1 MTLNAIFSRIQ
12 RDEVGHVRASGR
24 LTRELGP
31 GRVAADHFVRTRERL
46 AGVILERA
54 DALETLHV
62 DPAALTRNL
71 FQGGPRS
78 LLRQC

>member
-1 MTLNAIFSRIQ
+1 M
-12 RDEVGHVRASGR
+12 
-24 LTRELGP
+24 
-31 GRVAADHFVRTRERL
+31 
-46 AGVILERA
+46 ERA

-71 FQGGPRS
+71 FHGGPRS